1 VGSFQR
7 VDTSKLVRGAGRL
20 MYAASSVTF
29 PTQINDVVKT
39 ASGATQWDAQTGWN
53 DLGATVGGIAIEV
66 NNTETSYDIDQIAA
80 AVGTEPDAWTCQV
93 TTALAEYTIP
103 HLILAWEGSGPTENT
118 TPTPDETTSGF
129 AGATSY
135 TERRLAVLFQRPPD
149 DAGNQYVQMYAFR
162 RAVRSPQAVTIN
174 FQKGGNALTI
184 PIVFTILAD
193 DSVTDPRDGFG
204 TIFDQH
210 A

>member
-1 VGSFQR
+1 
-7 VDTSKLVRGAGRL
+7 
-20 MYAASSVTF
+20 MYASSTVAF
-29 PTQINDVVKT
+29 PTKISDVIT
-39 ASGATQWDAQTGWN
+39 LTGGGTQYDPKTGWN

-66 NNTETSYDIDQIAA
+66 NNTETAYDIDQIAA
-80 AVGTEPDAWTCQV
+80 AVGTEPDQWTCTV

-103 HLILAWEGSGPTENT
+103 HLILAWEGSGPTENNAV
-118 TPTPDETTSGF
+118 TPNETQSGF

-135 TERRLAVLFQRPPD
+135 TERRLAVLFQRPVD
-149 DAGNQYVQMYAFR
+149 SDGNQYIQMYAFH

-184 PIVFTILAD
+184 PVVFNILGD
-193 DSVTDPRDGFG
+193 DTVSDPRDGFG